1 MLGEMVLLIEPV
13 RLALVMVVRL
23 MRLIGLTILV
33 ERVSFVELGLV
44 ELMILA
50 LEVAKTNAKAIPL
63 GLGFMV
69 FPF

>member
-1 MLGEMVLLIEPV
+1 VK
-13 RLALVMVVRL
+13 
-23 MRLIGLTILV
+23 
-33 ERVSFVELGLV
+33 LGLV